1 MDEREKQEQRFEQA
15 VQEKEQEAKAKAEN
29 EKLDSAEREQGDVN
43 PRAKNSQ
50 HGQVT
55 AENWNQ

>member
-15 VQEKEQEAKAKAEN
+15 VQEKKEEAQAKAEQQ
-29 EKLDSAEREQGDVN
+29 KLEDAEREQGDVD
-43 PRAKNSQ
+43 PAHKSSR

>member
-1 MDEREKQEQRFEQA
+1 MDEREKQQQRFEQA
-15 VQEKEQEAKAKAEN
+15 VQEKKDEAQAKAE
-29 EKLDSAEREQGDVN
+29 EQKLEDSARNQTDVD
-43 PRAKNSQ
+43 PSHKSSG

>member
-1 MDEREKQEQRFEQA
+1 MDKREKREQRFEQA
-15 VQEKEQEAKAKAEN
+15 VQRKKEESRAKAED
-29 EKLDSAEREQGDVN
+29 EKLRGHERPQGDID
-43 PRAKNSQ
+43 PSHKSSG

>member
-15 VQEKEQEAKAKAEN
+15 VQEKKQEAQAKAEN
-29 EKLDSAEREQGDVN
+29 EKLDAAEREQGDVN
-43 PRAKNSQ
+43 PREKNSR